1 MSHQNDDIKCGN
13 QSYLPFKNI
22 QNQYTKKEIKMLKR
36 MINKKI
42 LNNLFMSLASI
53 VLISICSGCKSAYEI
68 QEKIEPVNV
77 KDMNELANCSEGI
90 YILLND
96 PMSLMEE
103 DENAVSYLAKAD
115 EDGHILEL
123 YELDVNYEMLIS
135 NCEETEMIVCTDN
148 YMTVFDGEK
157 VNHFSSSEYRKEN
170 YLFHIEY
177 NPASVEISSEYYFEK
192 DGQIGF
198 LGQINMH
205 ELKGNHFSLV
215 PTGIIYLGFNTKV

>member
-1 MSHQNDDIKCGN
+1 MNVARYKNCE
-13 QSYLPFKNI
+13 YLLLYNCIYNRTGI
-22 QNQYTKKEIKMLKR
+22 QADLQKL

-42 LNNLFMSLASI
+42 INNLFMSLASI

-123 YELDVNYEMLIS
+123 YELDDNYEMLIS
-135 NCEETEMIVCTDN
+135 NCGETEMIVCTDN

-215 PTGIIYLGFNTKV
+215 PTGIIYLGFNTNV